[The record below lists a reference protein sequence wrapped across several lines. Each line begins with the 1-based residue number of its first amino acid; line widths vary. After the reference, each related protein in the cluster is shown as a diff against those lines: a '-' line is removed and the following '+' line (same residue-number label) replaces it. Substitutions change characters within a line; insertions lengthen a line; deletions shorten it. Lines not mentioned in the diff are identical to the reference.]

1 MCRVVREV
9 TVKMKGNGI
18 KIYITIDENVSSE
31 KIYALL
37 DDVDSV
43 DELDID
49 NLMNDSLICI

>member
-9 TVKMKGNGI
+9 TAKMKGNNW
-18 KIYITIDENVSSE
+18 KMYFAIDENVSSK

-37 DDVDSV
+37 DDVDSA

-49 NLMNDSLICI
+49 NLMIDTLMTI